1 MATAWSF
8 GSFGSRRGSVE
19 PSSRIT
25 RRASTT
31 VFLAPP
37 EARERQNGRSG
48 LKPSDPRPPGGISK
62 SFGLFSERGYVGL
75 PERTRGYICILLA
88 RVLVSLCTSLAQ
100 PRY

>member
-25 RRASTT
+25 RSASTT

-37 EARERQNGRSG
+37 EARERQNARSG
-48 LKPSDPRPPGGISK
+48 LKPSDPSPPGGISN
-62 SFGLFSERGYVGL
+62 SSGLFSARRFVGL
-75 PERTRGYICILLA
+75 PESTSGYLA
-88 RVLVSLCTSLAQ
+88 ITLVDVLVGIWPTLAELVL
-100 PRY
+100 